1 MDILSTPWTP
11 TLHGNVCVP
20 YPLYEDFIEEDPI
33 PNCIEHT
40 TWAESTLD
48 PELKKTPSG
57 RAALWEGILA
67 LWRLKTYEENGTNEE
82 SWRNLVSAWL
92 VRSCWLILMIRL
104 TVQYRSTATGI
115 FAGTSTSRPKR
126 PLQESPPQVR
136 SVLKRHRGEARMNK
150 AELGVDLGRL
160 SVREGSPID
169 IKLIPALKN
178 QVSFTS
184 HH

>member
-1 MDILSTPWTP
+1 
-11 TLHGNVCVP
+11 VK
-20 YPLYEDFIEEDPI
+20 
-33 PNCIEHT
+33 
-40 TWAESTLD
+40 
-48 PELKKTPSG
+48 EL
-57 RAALWEGILA
+57 R
-67 LWRLKTYEENGTNEE
+67 EENYLTDNIIPSWKKSDQE
-82 SWRNLVSAWL
+82 SE
-92 VRSCWLILMIRL
+92 LMSQPERPSE
-104 TVQYRSTATGI
+104 VKS
-115 FAGTSTSRPKR
+115 TSTSRPVAQPTTIHKRGRKKKPTAAMTPTIIPFIDDIEMSDDIPPPTATSRNKGKGRAQSVLPPAPLKSQNESGAGKAGSKR